1 MTTKAQSAKTGANAQ
16 AVSLGV
22 FRSKS
27 LDENFGQN
35 TVVVQAVQE
44 DAAKAALEARIAE
57 LEAQL
62 AGTLTGEAEAE
73 PKATKTK

>member
-35 TVVVQAVQE
+35 TTVLPPQE
-44 DAAKAALEARIAE
+44 YAAKLALEARIAE

>member
-1 MTTKAQSAKTGANAQ
+1 MATKAQSAKTGANAQ

-27 LDENFGQN
+27 LDGDFGQN
-35 TVVVQAVQE
+35 TVVVQAPQE
-44 DAAKAALEARIAE
+44 DAAKTALEARIAE